1 MAITTTF
8 TPQQVDDA
16 IRAGLRGNR
25 RDVALS
31 PGDAADKG
39 AAYRGNLAHYRELA
53 QKRLADGDY
62 RQAAEKSWGAYAQT
76 IKVIAA
82 ARGMNVDTHRS
93 LLRVAYELN
102 ALAGSADPAIANR
115 LRMGFHLA
123 QTLHQHF
130 YENNLPDGEVAQSAA
145 DVLDAIDLLQTLL

>member
-1 MAITTTF
+1 MTTTF

-31 PGDAADKG
+31 PGDAADKS
-39 AAYRGNLAHYRELA
+39 AAYRGNLAHYQELA
-53 QKRLADGDY
+53 QKCLADSDY

-93 LLRVAYELN
+93 LLRVASELN
-102 ALAGSADPAIANR
+102 ALAGSIDPAIAAR
-115 LRMGFHLA
+115 LHLGFHTA
-123 QTLHQHF
+123 RSLHQHF
-130 YENNLPDGEVAQSAA
+130 YENDMPTGEVVQSVAE
-145 DVLDAIDLLQTLL
+145 VLDAIDLLQTLL

>member
-1 MAITTTF
+1 MTATF

-16 IRAGLRGNR
+16 VRAGLRGSR
-25 RDVALS
+25 RDFALS

-39 AAYRGNLAHYRELA
+39 DAYQGNLAHYRELA
-53 QKRLADGDY
+53 QRCLADGDY

-82 ARGMNVDTHRS
+82 ARGMNVETHRS
-93 LLRVAYELN
+93 LLRVAQELN
-102 ALAGSADPAIANR
+102 ALAGSADPAIADR
-115 LRMGFHLA
+115 LRMGFHIA

-130 YENNLPDGEVAQSAA
+130 YENNLLDGEVDKAAA
-145 DVLDAIDLLQTLL
+145 DVLYAIGLLQARF

>member
-1 MAITTTF
+1 MTATF

-16 IRAGLRGNR
+16 IRAGLRGSR
-25 RDVALS
+25 RDFALS

-39 AAYRGNLAHYRELA
+39 DAYRGNLAHYRDLA
-53 QKRLADGDY
+53 QKCLADGDY

-82 ARGMNVDTHRS
+82 AHGMNVETHRS
-93 LLRVAYELN
+93 LLRVAQELN
-102 ALAGSADPAIANR
+102 ALAGGADPAIADR
-115 LRMGFHLA
+115 LRMGFHMA

-130 YENNLPDGEVAQSAA
+130 YENNLLDGEVGKAAA
-145 DVLDAIDLLQTLL
+145 DVLYAIDLLQARF

>member
-1 MAITTTF
+1 MTTTF

-53 QKRLADGDY
+53 QKCLADGDY

-93 LLRVAYELN
+93 LLRVASELN
-102 ALAGSADPAIANR
+102 ALAGSADPAIAAR
-115 LRMGFHLA
+115 LRMGFHTA
-123 QTLHQHF
+123 RSLHQHF
-130 YENNLPDGEVAQSAA
+130 YENDMPDREVAQSAA
-145 DVLDAIDLLQTLL
+145 DVLDAIDLLQARF

>member
-1 MAITTTF
+1 MATTF

-16 IRAGLRGNR
+16 IRAGLRGSR
-25 RDVALS
+25 RDFALS

-39 AAYRGNLAHYRELA
+39 DAYQGNLAHYRELA
-53 QKRLADGDY
+53 QKCLADGDY

-82 ARGMNVDTHRS
+82 ERGINVATHRS

-102 ALAGSADPAIANR
+102 ALAGSADPAIAAR
-115 LRMGFHLA
+115 LRAGYLA
-123 QTLHQHF
+123 ARGLHQHF
-130 YENNLPDGEVAQSAA
+130 YENDLPDGEVINSAEE
-145 DVLDAIDLLQTLL
+145 VRDAIDLLQSLL